1 MRRRKF
7 LAGAAVVGGA
17 PALAQSNRKPAAAAH
32 SADLPSKFTP
42 SAYATTKT
50 GYSPFTIPDY
60 YTFASD
66 LTLERNV
73 PGKPHAGKILA
84 AVQAHSDDIP
94 LSAAGTVAKLIEE
107 GYSGYLIRAT
117 NDDMGDA
124 PGLGTP
130 GTIGENVLGN

>member
-1 MRRRKF
+1 
-7 LAGAAVVGGA
+7 VVGGA

-66 LTLERNV
+66 LTIERNV

-84 AVQAHSDDIP
+84 AVQAH
-94 LSAAGTVAKLIEE
+94 
-107 GYSGYLIRAT
+107 
-117 NDDMGDA
+117 
-124 PGLGTP
+124 
-130 GTIGENVLGN
+130 